1 MEGAL
6 VLVGL
11 MILALAVV
19 GPLLAVV
26 ALVRTRRFQSR
37 IEKLQADQGALETRF
52 AAFLKINMAERA
64 RPAEGPGAAPTP
76 SPLVQSP
83 PPTPPAPAA
92 PPRPA
97 TPVVAP
103 PVAAPPAP
111 SPERPAPPATP
122 PPRPPRP
129 APPPP
134 STPVFDWESLL
145 GLKGAAWL
153 GGIALVVAAIFLA
166 KMAYDRGYFTPELR
180 MVSMLGAGIG
190 GLVWAELSLRKGYA
204 TTANAVSGAAI
215 AILYIAL
222 YAGHALWHLLATAP
236 TFGMMILV
244 TIVAGLVAIRYDA
257 VFTAVLGLVGGFA
270 TPISLSTGEDRPVSL
285 FSYILLLNLGLLA
298 VAVKRGWHSLVLL
311 GLLGTFAL
319 EVGWFGKF
327 MSPEKMIVG
336 LLAFLLF
343 GLLYLFLP
351 TLAGEEEQPTLRLV
365 GGLGVAVSFLFGV
378 LIAGNGAYIR
388 EWELLFGYLALLDA
402 ALIAVALFR
411 RRTVLL
417 LSGAVATGATLFVWA
432 VQGIPAAGVWG
443 PTLAA
448 IALATLLNAP
458 VRLGRLL
465 APERVEE
472 DRSTFE
478 GAGIAAGAGLGLFAL
493 AFVMRTPGDP
503 LWPFVAL
510 LGALIALFVER
521 SGERRLAGVAL
532 LGPLALALLIQV
544 WLHHRSG
551 GETLLRNLS
560 VPLLLAIT
568 VSLVAA
574 RRAEA
579 PVNANEDEAGVVGAT
594 LIAVAGLFAC
604 LVSPELGRD
613 PGPLFVALA
622 ITLVLLVA
630 SALRRDWTWL
640 LPGGLLLAALFATAW
655 QFAFFHPP
663 QDLVVVLPGD
673 TAFYLAFLGLPFVMP
688 ARIVN
693 LWKMRPAP
701 WLASAL
707 AGPAFFLPLH
717 DSLVRSWGKGM
728 IGLLPLAMAALTV
741 PALAG
746 ISRRFVARAGDR
758 EGEGHRLRYM
768 ALFAAVALGLV
779 AVAIPLQLDRQ
790 WITVGWALEAAA
802 VFWLFGRLP
811 HPGLK
816 TFGALL
822 YGLVGVR
829 LLLNWDNVLR
839 YEARGGPIFNWL
851 LYTYGVPALCCLLGA
866 AALARAETTPGSRR
880 YLAPAVSLLGLVLIF
895 VLINL
900 EVVDFYSAQ
909 RYLEFTTERALARDL
924 TMSVAWALYA
934 TILLV
939 IGFWRERQA
948 LRFLSLGFL
957 GLTVAKVFL
966 YDLSTLAGIYRVLA
980 LLALGVVSIV
990 VSLLYGRALRQ
1001 KERPT

>member
-1 MEGAL
+1 VEGAL

-11 MILALAVV
+11 MILALVAV

-26 ALVRTRRFQSR
+26 ALVRARRLQSH
-37 IEKLQADQGALETRF
+37 IERLQADQGVLETRF
-52 AAFLKINMAERA
+52 AAFLKTAMADRV
-64 RPAEGPGAAPTP
+64 RPAEAPVAFSAP
-76 SPLVQSP
+76 PLVAQSPL
-83 PPTPPAPAA
+83 PTPPAPVA

-97 TPVVAP
+97 TPIVAP
-103 PVAAPPAP
+103 AAAEPPRP
-111 SPERPAPPATP
+111 SPERPSPPAAP

-134 STPVFDWESLL
+134 STPAFDWEGLL

-180 MVSMLGAGIG
+180 MASMLGAGIG

-222 YAGHALWHLLATAP
+222 YAGHTLWHLLATAP

-257 VFTAVLGLVGGFA
+257 VATAVLGLLGGFA
-270 TPISLSTGEDRPVSL
+270 TPILLSTGEDRPVSL

-298 VAVKRGWHSLVLL
+298 VAVKRGWHGLVLL
-311 GLLGTFAL
+311 GLLGTFAI

-327 MSPEKMIVG
+327 MSPEKMVLG
-336 LLAFLLF
+336 LVVFLVF

-351 TLAGEEEQPTLRLV
+351 TLAGEEEQGTLRRV
-365 GGLGVAVSFLFGV
+365 GGLGVAVSFLFGI
-378 LIAGNGAYIR
+378 LIAGDGAYFR
-388 EWELLFGYLALLDA
+388 EWHLLFGYLALLDA

-411 RRTVLL
+411 RRALLL
-417 LSGAVATGATLFVWA
+417 LSGALATGLTLFVWA
-432 VQGIPAAGVWG
+432 VQGLPAAGLWG

-448 IALATLLNAP
+448 IALATLLNTP
-458 VRLGRLL
+458 VRLSLL
-465 APERVEE
+465 LLPDHVEE
-472 DRSTFE
+472 DRSMFE
-478 GAGIAAGAGLGLFAL
+478 GAGIAAGVGLGLFAL
-493 AFVMRTPGDP
+493 VFVMRVPADP
-503 LWPFVAL
+503 LWPFIAL
-510 LGALIALFVER
+510 LGALVAIFVER
-521 SGERRLAGVAL
+521 SGERRLGGVAF
-532 LGPLALALLIQV
+532 LGPIALALLIQV

-560 VPLLLAIT
+560 LPLLLAIAL
-568 VSLVAA
+568 SLVAA

-579 PVNANEDEAGVVGAT
+579 PVNATEDEAGVVGAT
-594 LIAVAGLFAC
+594 LIASAGLFAC
-604 LVSPELGRD
+604 LLSPELGRD

-622 ITLVLLVA
+622 IALVLLVA

-640 LPGGLLLAALFATAW
+640 VPSGLLLAALFATAW

-663 QDLVVVLPGD
+663 QDLVVVLPVD
-673 TAFYLAFLGLPFVMP
+673 SAFYLAFLGLPFVMP
-688 ARIVN
+688 ARIGT
-693 LWKMRPAP
+693 LWKLRPAP

-717 DSLVRSWGKGM
+717 DAVVRSWGKGM
-728 IGLLPLAMAALTV
+728 IGLLPLTLAALTV
-741 PALAG
+741 VGLAG
-746 ISRRFVARAGDR
+746 ISQRFVARVGDR
-758 EGEGHRLRYM
+758 AGAGSRLRYM
-768 ALFAAVALGLV
+768 ALFAAVALGFV

-790 WITVGWALEAAA
+790 WITLGWALEAAA

-811 HPGLK
+811 HAGLK

-822 YGLVGVR
+822 YALVGVR

-839 YEARGGPIFNWL
+839 YQGHGRPIFNWL

-866 AALARAETTPGSRR
+866 AALTRAEATPGSRR

-900 EVVDFYSAQ
+900 EVVDFYSAGH
-909 RYLEFTTERALARDL
+909 YLEPTTERPLARDL

-934 TILLV
+934 TVLLV
-939 IGFWRERQA
+939 IGFWRQRKT
-948 LRFLSLGFL
+948 LRFISLGVL